1 MIFEVRSF
9 TFSLSY
15 GRHSS
20 GQMGKRKFRLSQ
32 RERNKYQKTNQFVV
46 SIPFLSST
54 QTVLSS
60 NNFSSINLSE
70 PLIIS
75 IPITVYSNGTI
86 VTSKQLLER
95 LQYLK
100 VVMNGW
106 SIEGDSIVR
115 GIFSVVTYGTMRIT
129 ISSDCHW
136 TMFINEYKIHLQNH
150 TLLQFSE
157 EVLDTCD
164 KVVKLL
170 SKAEQSRLCIG
181 NPDTK
186 FDEIRDRRKGWSTR

>member
-1 MIFEVRSF
+1 
-9 TFSLSY
+9 
-15 GRHSS
+15 
-20 GQMGKRKFRLSQ
+20 
-32 RERNKYQKTNQFVV
+32 
-46 SIPFLSST
+46 
-54 QTVLSS
+54 
-60 NNFSSINLSE
+60 
-70 PLIIS
+70 
-75 IPITVYSNGTI
+75 
-86 VTSKQLLER
+86 
-95 LQYLK
+95 
-100 VVMNGW
+100 MNGW

-115 GIFSVVTYGTMRIT
+115 GIFSVVKIFTYGTMRIT

-157 EVLDTCD
+157 EDLDTCD

-186 FDEIRDRRKGWSTR
+186 FDEIRDRRKGKFVSQVVTYTIIIT

>member
-1 MIFEVRSF
+1 
-9 TFSLSY
+9 
-15 GRHSS
+15 
-20 GQMGKRKFRLSQ
+20 
-32 RERNKYQKTNQFVV
+32 
-46 SIPFLSST
+46 
-54 QTVLSS
+54 
-60 NNFSSINLSE
+60 
-70 PLIIS
+70 
-75 IPITVYSNGTI
+75 
-86 VTSKQLLER
+86 
-95 LQYLK
+95 
-100 VVMNGW
+100 MNGW

-115 GIFSVVTYGTMRIT
+115 GIFSVVKIFTYGTMRIT

-181 NPDTK
+181 NPDAK
-186 FDEIRDRRKGWSTR
+186 FDEIRDRRKGKFVSQHGKL